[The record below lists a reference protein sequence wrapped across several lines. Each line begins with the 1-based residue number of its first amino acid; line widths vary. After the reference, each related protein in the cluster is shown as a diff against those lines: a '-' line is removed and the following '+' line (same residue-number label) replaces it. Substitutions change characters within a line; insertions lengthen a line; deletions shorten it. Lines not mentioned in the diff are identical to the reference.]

1 MKLQF
6 KDVTK
11 KNIDG
16 KLVYD
21 LTIQDLDGEIAEGRE
36 LPFSYIFGQEPT
48 SVLESYIN
56 DHIDE
61 LKAIVIDES
70 FESELPGNM
79 PVKEEEVE
87 EVDEFTRFFNEA
99 ENKIKA
105 INEARDTELFT
116 GIDIFD
122 DVFSCT
128 HDNFY
133 FISNIIDFY
142 KTKISNGSIK
152 REDIRQNIISAS
164 NTVHVLN
171 FDQLL
176 ELNDAIF
183 EKMNDIYIKAN
194 YFKSIKLNEC
204 ENADEILDLKIDFEE
219 PISTDHFIDETKNSN
234 NS

>member
-6 KDVTK
+6 KDVTG

-21 LTIQDLDGEIAEGRE
+21 LTIQDLDGEIAEGKE
-36 LPFSYIFGQEPT
+36 IPFSYVFGKEPE
-48 SVLESYIN
+48 SVLESYIQ

-70 FESELPGNM
+70 FESELPGNS
-79 PVKEEEVE
+79 PVENEE

-133 FISNIIDFY
+133 FISNVIDFY

-152 REDIRQNIISAS
+152 REDIKQNIISAS

-176 ELNDAIF
+176 ELSDAIF
-183 EKMNDIYIKAN
+183 KKMNDIYLKAN

-219 PISTDHFIDETKNSN
+219 PISTDHFIDETKNL
-234 NS
+234 

>member
-6 KDVTK
+6 KDVTG

-70 FESELPGNM
+70 FESELPGN
-79 PVKEEEVE
+79 VQNIENVE

-99 ENKIKA
+99 ENKIRA

-116 GIDIFD
+116 GVDLFD

-176 ELNDAIF
+176 EISDAIY
-183 EKMNDIYIKAN
+183 EKMNDIYLKAN

-219 PISTDHFIDETKNSN
+219 PISTDHFIDETKNSK

>member
-6 KDVTK
+6 KDVVG

-16 KLVYD
+16 KQVYD

-48 SVLESYIN
+48 SFLESYIN

-61 LKAIVIDES
+61 LKAIEIDES
-70 FESELPGNM
+70 FESELPGN
-79 PVKEEEVE
+79 VQNIENDG

-105 INEARDTELFT
+105 INEARDTELYT

-133 FISNIIDFY
+133 FISNTIDFY

-176 ELNDAIF
+176 ELSDAIF
-183 EKMNDIYIKAN
+183 KKMNDIYLKAN

-219 PISTDHFIDETKNSN
+219 PISTDHFIDETKNS
-234 NS
+234 

>member
-1 MKLQF
+1 MNLQF
-6 KDVTK
+6 KNVVSK
-11 KNIDG
+11 KDNDTFI
-16 KLVYD
+16 VD

-48 SVLESYIN
+48 SFLESYIN
-56 DHIDE
+56 DHIEE
-61 LKAIVIDES
+61 LKSVVIDES

-79 PVKEEEVE
+79 PVKKEEEE

-99 ENKIKA
+99 ENKIRE

-142 KTKISNGSIK
+142 KTKISNGLIK
-152 REDIRQNIISAS
+152 REDVKQNIISAS
-164 NTVHVLN
+164 NTVHTLN

-176 ELNDAIF
+176 ELKDAIF
-183 EKMNDIYIKAN
+183 EKMNDIYLKAN

-219 PISTDHFIDETKNSN
+219 PISTDHFIDETKNS
-234 NS
+234 

>member
-6 KDVTK
+6 KDAAEK
-11 KNIDG
+11 KIDG

-56 DHIDE
+56 DHIEE

-70 FESELPGNM
+70 FESELPGN
-79 PVKEEEVE
+79 VHNIENDG

-133 FISNIIDFY
+133 FISNTIDFY

-183 EKMNDIYIKAN
+183 EKMNDIYLKAN

-219 PISTDHFIDETKNSN
+219 PISTDHFIDETKNS
-234 NS
+234 

>member
-1 MKLQF
+1 MNLQF
-6 KDVTK
+6 KDVTG

-56 DHIDE
+56 DHIEE

-79 PVKEEEVE
+79 PVKKEE

-99 ENKIKA
+99 ENKIRA

-133 FISNIIDFY
+133 FISNIINFY

-176 ELNDAIF
+176 ELSDAIF
-183 EKMNDIYIKAN
+183 EKMNDIYLKAN

-219 PISTDHFIDETKNSN
+219 PISTDHFIDETKNSK

>member
-1 MKLQF
+1 MNLQF
-6 KDVTK
+6 KNVVSK
-11 KNIDG
+11 KDNDTFI
-16 KLVYD
+16 VD

-48 SVLESYIN
+48 SFLESYIN
-56 DHIDE
+56 DHIEE
-61 LKAIVIDES
+61 LKSVVIDES

-79 PVKEEEVE
+79 PVKKEEEE

-99 ENKIKA
+99 ENKIRE

-142 KTKISNGSIK
+142 KTKISNGLIK
-152 REDIRQNIISAS
+152 REDVKQNIISAS
-164 NTVHVLN
+164 NTVHTLN

-176 ELNDAIF
+176 ELKDAIF
-183 EKMNDIYIKAN
+183 EKMNDVYLKAN

-219 PISTDHFIDETKNSN
+219 PISTDHFIDETKNS
-234 NS
+234 

>member
-6 KDVTK
+6 KDVTG

-48 SVLESYIN
+48 SFLESYIN

-70 FESELPGNM
+70 FESELPGN
-79 PVKEEEVE
+79 VQNIENVE

-116 GIDIFD
+116 GVDLFD

-176 ELNDAIF
+176 ELSDAIF
-183 EKMNDIYIKAN
+183 EKMNDIYLKAN

-219 PISTDHFIDETKNSN
+219 PISTDHFIDETKNSK

>member
-1 MKLQF
+1 MNLQF
-6 KDVTK
+6 KNTVSKT
-11 KNIDG
+11 IDD
-16 KLVYD
+16 KVIYD
-21 LTIQDLDGEIAEGRE
+21 LTIQDLDGEVADGQEI
-36 LPFSYIFGQEPT
+36 PFSYVFGQEPT
-48 SVLESYIN
+48 SVLETYIS
-56 DHIDE
+56 DHIEE
-61 LKAIVIDES
+61 LKALAIPDT
-70 FESELPGNM
+70 FESELPGNKLNIN
-79 PVKEEEVE
+79 KEE

-142 KTKISNGSIK
+142 TRKISNGLIK
-152 REDIRQNIISAS
+152 REDIKQNVISAS
-164 NTVHVLN
+164 NTVHILN

-183 EKMNDIYIKAN
+183 EKMNDIYLKAN

-219 PISTDHFIDETKNSN
+219 PISSDHFIDETKNS
-234 NS
+234 

>member
-1 MKLQF
+1 MNLQF
-6 KDVTK
+6 KNTVSKTLNDKV
-11 KNIDG
+11 I
-16 KLVYD
+16 YD
-21 LTIQDLDGEIAEGRE
+21 LTIQDLDGEIADGQEI
-36 LPFSYIFGQEPT
+36 PFSYVFGQEPT
-48 SVLESYIN
+48 SVLETYIS
-56 DHIDE
+56 DHIEE
-61 LKAIVIDES
+61 LKSVVIDES

-79 PVKEEEVE
+79 PVKKEEE

-99 ENKIKA
+99 ENKIRE

-142 KTKISNGSIK
+142 KTKISNGLIK
-152 REDIRQNIISAS
+152 REDVKQNIISAS
-164 NTVHVLN
+164 NTVHTLN

-176 ELNDAIF
+176 ELKDAIF
-183 EKMNDIYIKAN
+183 EKMNDVYLKAN

-219 PISTDHFIDETKNSN
+219 PISTDHFIDETKNS
-234 NS
+234 

>member
-1 MKLQF
+1 MNLQF
-6 KDVTK
+6 KDVTG

-48 SVLESYIN
+48 SFLESYIN

-61 LKAIVIDES
+61 LKAIAIDES

-79 PVKEEEVE
+79 PEKEEEE

-105 INEARDTELFT
+105 INEARDTELYT
-116 GIDIFD
+116 GVDIFD

-176 ELNDAIF
+176 ELSDAIF
-183 EKMNDIYIKAN
+183 EKMNDIYLKAN
-194 YFKSIKLNEC
+194 YYKSIKLNEC
-204 ENADEILDLKIDFEE
+204 EDADEILDLLIDFDE
-219 PISTDHFIDETKNSN
+219 PISTDHFIDETKNS
-234 NS
+234 

>member
-1 MKLQF
+1 MNLQF
-6 KDVTK
+6 KDVTG

-48 SVLESYIN
+48 SFLESYIN

-79 PVKEEEVE
+79 PEKEEE

-183 EKMNDIYIKAN
+183 EKMNDIYLKAN
-194 YFKSIKLNEC
+194 YYKSIKLNEC

-219 PISTDHFIDETKNSN
+219 PISTDHFIDETKNS
-234 NS
+234 

>member
-6 KDVTK
+6 KDVTG

-70 FESELPGNM
+70 FESELPGN
-79 PVKEEEVE
+79 VQNIENVE

-99 ENKIKA
+99 ENKINA

-116 GIDIFD
+116 GVDLFD

-176 ELNDAIF
+176 ELSDAIF
-183 EKMNDIYIKAN
+183 EKMNDIYLKAN

-219 PISTDHFIDETKNSN
+219 PISTDHFIDETKNSK

>member
-6 KDVTK
+6 KDVAEK
-11 KNIDG
+11 KIDG

-61 LKAIVIDES
+61 LKAIAIDES
-70 FESELPGNM
+70 FESELPGN
-79 PVKEEEVE
+79 VQNIENDG

-105 INEARDTELFT
+105 INEARDTELFV
-116 GIDIFD
+116 GVDLFD

-133 FISNIIDFY
+133 FISNTINFY

-183 EKMNDIYIKAN
+183 EKMNDIYLKAN

-219 PISTDHFIDETKNSN
+219 PISTDHFIDETKNS
-234 NS
+234 

>member
-6 KDVTK
+6 KDVTG

-70 FESELPGNM
+70 FESELSGN
-79 PVKEEEVE
+79 VQNIKNVE

-116 GIDIFD
+116 GVDLFD

-176 ELNDAIF
+176 ELSDAIF
-183 EKMNDIYIKAN
+183 EKMNDIYLKAN

-219 PISTDHFIDETKNSN
+219 PISTDHFIDETKNSK

>member
-6 KDVTK
+6 KDVTG

-70 FESELPGNM
+70 FESELPGN
-79 PVKEEEVE
+79 VQNIKNVE

-116 GIDIFD
+116 GVDLFD

-142 KTKISNGSIK
+142 KTKISNGSITPFA
-152 REDIRQNIISAS
+152 IINPPIICFIT
-164 NTVHVLN
+164 NTHAT
-171 FDQLL
+171 F
-176 ELNDAIF
+176 
-183 EKMNDIYIKAN
+183 
-194 YFKSIKLNEC
+194 
-204 ENADEILDLKIDFEE
+204 
-219 PISTDHFIDETKNSN
+219 P
-234 NS
+234 

>member
-1 MKLQF
+1 MNLQF
-6 KDVTK
+6 KDATAQ
-11 KNIDG
+11 NIDG

-48 SVLESYIN
+48 SFLESYIN
-56 DHIDE
+56 DHIEE

-79 PVKEEEVE
+79 PVKKEEVE

-116 GIDIFD
+116 GVDLFD
-122 DVFSCT
+122 DVFFCT

-133 FISNIIDFY
+133 FISNIVDFY

-183 EKMNDIYIKAN
+183 EKMNDIYLKAN

-219 PISTDHFIDETKNSN
+219 PISTDHFIDETKNS
-234 NS
+234 

>member
-6 KDVTK
+6 KDVTG

-36 LPFSYIFGQEPT
+36 LPFSYVFGQEPT

-70 FESELPGNM
+70 FESELPGN
-79 PVKEEEVE
+79 VQNIENVE

-116 GIDIFD
+116 GVDLFD

-133 FISNIIDFY
+133 FIS
-142 KTKISNGSIK
+142 K
-152 REDIRQNIISAS
+152 
-164 NTVHVLN
+164 
-171 FDQLL
+171 
-176 ELNDAIF
+176 
-183 EKMNDIYIKAN
+183 
-194 YFKSIKLNEC
+194 
-204 ENADEILDLKIDFEE
+204 
-219 PISTDHFIDETKNSN
+219 PISFRIV
-234 NS
+234 

>member
-6 KDVTK
+6 KNVTG

-70 FESELPGNM
+70 FESELPGN
-79 PVKEEEVE
+79 VQNIENVE

-116 GIDIFD
+116 GVDLFD

-152 REDIRQNIISAS
+152 REDIRHNIISAS

-176 ELNDAIF
+176 ELSDAIF
-183 EKMNDIYIKAN
+183 EKMNDIYLKAN

-219 PISTDHFIDETKNSN
+219 PISTDHFIDETKNSK

>member
-6 KDVTK
+6 KDVAGK
-11 KNIDG
+11 YIDG

-36 LPFSYIFGQEPT
+36 LPFSYVFGQEPT

-70 FESELPGNM
+70 FESELPGNIQNI
-79 PVKEEEVE
+79 ENVE

-116 GIDIFD
+116 GVDLFD

-164 NTVHVLN
+164 KTVHVLN

-176 ELNDAIF
+176 ELRDAIF
-183 EKMNDIYIKAN
+183 EKMNDIYLKAN

-219 PISTDHFIDETKNSN
+219 PISTDHFIDETKNSK

>member
-1 MKLQF
+1 MNLQF
-6 KDVTK
+6 KDVTG

-48 SVLESYIN
+48 SFLESYIN
-56 DHIDE
+56 DHIEE
-61 LKAIVIDES
+61 LKSVVIDES

-79 PVKEEEVE
+79 PVKQEEVE

-105 INEARDTELFT
+105 INEARDTELFV
-116 GIDIFD
+116 GVDLFD

-176 ELNDAIF
+176 ELSDAIF
-183 EKMNDIYIKAN
+183 EKMNDIYLKAN

-219 PISTDHFIDETKNSN
+219 PISTDHFIDETKNS
-234 NS
+234 

>member
-1 MKLQF
+1 MNLQF
-6 KDVTK
+6 KDVTG

-48 SVLESYIN
+48 SFLESYIN

-70 FESELPGNM
+70 FESELPGN
-79 PVKEEEVE
+79 VQNIENDG

-133 FISNIIDFY
+133 FISNTIDFY

-183 EKMNDIYIKAN
+183 EKMNDIYLKAN

-219 PISTDHFIDETKNSN
+219 PISTDHFIDETKNS
-234 NS
+234 

>member
-6 KDVTK
+6 KDVAGK
-11 KNIDG
+11 YIDG

-21 LTIQDLDGEIAEGRE
+21 LTIQDLDGEIAEGHE

-70 FESELPGNM
+70 FESELPGN
-79 PVKEEEVE
+79 VQNIENVE

-116 GIDIFD
+116 GVDLFD

-176 ELNDAIF
+176 ELSDAIF
-183 EKMNDIYIKAN
+183 EKMNDIYLKAN

-219 PISTDHFIDETKNSN
+219 PISTDHFIDETKNSK

>member
-1 MKLQF
+1 MNLQF
-6 KDVTK
+6 KDVTG

-70 FESELPGNM
+70 FESELPGN
-79 PVKEEEVE
+79 VQNIENVE

-116 GIDIFD
+116 GVDLFD

-176 ELNDAIF
+176 ELSDAIF
-183 EKMNDIYIKAN
+183 EKMNDIYLKAN

-219 PISTDHFIDETKNSN
+219 PISTDHFIDETKNSK

>member
-1 MKLQF
+1 MNLQF
-6 KDVTK
+6 KNTVSKTLNDKV
-11 KNIDG
+11 I
-16 KLVYD
+16 YD
-21 LTIQDLDGEIAEGRE
+21 LTIQDLDGEIADGQEI
-36 LPFSYIFGQEPT
+36 PFSYIFGQEPT

-70 FESELPGNM
+70 FESELPGN
-79 PVKEEEVE
+79 VQNIENVE

-116 GIDIFD
+116 GVDLFD

-176 ELNDAIF
+176 ELSDAIF
-183 EKMNDIYIKAN
+183 EKMNDIYLKAN

-219 PISTDHFIDETKNSN
+219 PISTDHFIDETKNSK

>member
-6 KDVTK
+6 KDVTG

-48 SVLESYIN
+48 SFLESYIN

-70 FESELPGNM
+70 FESELPGN
-79 PVKEEEVE
+79 VQNIENVE

-116 GIDIFD
+116 GVDLFD

-176 ELNDAIF
+176 ELSDAIF
-183 EKMNDIYIKAN
+183 VKMNDIYLKAN

-219 PISTDHFIDETKNSN
+219 PIDTDHFIDETKNSK